1 MTTNVHHLLRTVETL
16 RQALEA
22 LQTESPGPDSIR
34 YDLFRNAAI
43 KSFEISLETAG
54 KLMRKALRE
63 FAGSPRAVDALVF
76 NEVLRAAGRH
86 GLMNSPEVERWLR
99 YRANRNTTAH
109 DYGVG
114 FANETLILLP
124 AFIADAEALTV
135 RLQRLF
141 DERSA

>member
-1 MTTNVHHLLRTVETL
+1 MATNVHHLLRTVETL

-22 LQTESPGPDSIR
+22 LESEGSGPESIR

-54 KLMRKALRE
+54 KLMRRALRE
-63 FAGSPRAVDALVF
+63 FAGSPRAIDALVF

-86 GLMNSPEVERWLR
+86 GLMDSSQVERWLR

-124 AFIADAEALTV
+124 AFIADAEALAAT
-135 RLQRLF
+135 LQRLF
-141 DERSA
+141 NERSG